1 MVYFARLR
9 PALFRLFCDMG
20 KGSSV
25 VNLKRHHENRVKD
38 GKTHPE

>member
-1 MVYFARLR
+1 MVYLKAFKYD
-9 PALFRLFCDMG
+9 FRLFCDMG